1 MPGRVILGVD
11 FGDLKYFPPFKR
23 GVFYC
28 WYCMMHKWWALMTAA
43 HSHLSSLCKLP
54 SARNGLCPNKKQ
66 RSSAEYQP
74 LGWAELW
81 RSWKDCLVI
90 DAASSFCDWLSD
102 KIGAP
107 WLGNLHALLLLL
119 CSQMNIQQWRT
130 KLMIWI
136 VSNIATD
143 HGGLYTVFTVR
154 QCYIWEKRWMTWL
167 LLFQQYS
174 SKILQISNES
184 ILWPE

>member
-81 RSWKDCLVI
+81 QSWKDCLVI

-107 WLGNLHALLLLL
+107 CWAICMPCFCCCAPKWTFSSGEQSWWSELFQTLPLTMVAFIL
-119 CSQMNIQQWRT
+119 CS
-130 KLMIWI
+130 LY
-136 VSNIATD
+136 VSAIFGRNV
-143 HGGLYTVFTVR
+143 GWPGYCF
-154 QCYIWEKRWMTWL
+154 
-167 LLFQQYS
+167 
-174 SKILQISNES
+174 SNS
-184 ILWPE
+184 TALKFCK